1 MCAAI
6 RMVLR
11 LGLARQSVS
20 AFSHD
25 NDVSLESATVG
36 SKISYQTIRLAQKA
50 V

>member
-1 MCAAI
+1 MRDAI
-6 RMVLR
+6 CRVR

-20 AFSHD
+20 AFCHN

-36 SKISYQTIRLAQKA
+36 SKISYQTVRVAQEA